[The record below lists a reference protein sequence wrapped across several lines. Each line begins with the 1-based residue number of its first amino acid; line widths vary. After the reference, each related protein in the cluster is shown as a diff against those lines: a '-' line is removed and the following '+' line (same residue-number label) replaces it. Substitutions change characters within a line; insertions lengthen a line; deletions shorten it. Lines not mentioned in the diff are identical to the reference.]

1 MSDLVPDDFEV
12 QPLNTIPIKKEEA
25 RHQAALVAAL
35 RHKWSVI
42 VDITQRP
49 VVFHIGNGGQRN
61 PVEACNLRTQG
72 LTPGVPDLC
81 IVLPLGGVIWL
92 ELKAEAGVLSPT
104 QIALHRHFAS
114 LGHEVIVARSVFD
127 ALAQLRMRIQ

>member
-1 MSDLVPDDFEV
+1 MQLIPEDFEV
-12 QPLNTIPIKKEEA
+12 QPLETIPIKREEA

-35 RHKWSVI
+35 RRKWSVI
-42 VDITQRP
+42 EDLSKRP
-49 VVFHIGNGGQRN
+49 VIFHIPMGGSRD
-61 PVEACNLRTQG
+61 PKEASNLRTQG
-72 LTPGVPDLC
+72 ALAGVPDLC
-81 IVLPLGGVIWL
+81 LVMPCGEAIWI

-127 ALAQLRMRIQ
+127 ALAQLRLRIR